1 MDSLVEFGGNI
12 SIVDVVSID
21 HVLQDRIE
29 QTWKKKVKQ
38 KCTDDECLQ
47 HERETKLSDRRQHH
61 TQGLINLMRIVMYKK
76 QSVCFLSPKWDLI
89 GFNS

>member
-21 HVLQDRIE
+21 HVLQDRVE

-38 KCTDDECLQ
+38 KCTDDDVCNMK
-47 HERETKLSDRRQHH
+47 ERQSY
-61 TQGLINLMRIVMYKK
+61 LIDVNITHRV
-76 QSVCFLSPKWDLI
+76 
-89 GFNS
+89 

>member
-29 QTWKKKVKQ
+29 QTWKEKVKQ

-47 HERETKLSDRRQHH
+47 HERETNLSDQRQHH
-61 TQGLINLMRIVMYKK
+61 SQGLITMVTYKK
-76 QSVCFLSPKWDLI
+76 QRGCLFPESKLGLDGI
-89 GFNS
+89 